1 MPSRRTVATIVAL
14 GAVPVAVTGLATG
27 TAYAHGAMASPTSRA
42 YACYQENPESPK
54 SAACKAAVA
63 AGGTQALYD
72 WNGVRQGDAGGRSRE
87 IVPDGKLCS
96 GGNEAFKGL
105 DLPRADWPATKLSS
119 GAQYTFRYLATAPHK
134 GGFELFVT
142 KDGYDPTKPLKWSDL
157 ESTPFLTASDPA
169 VTDGA
174 YHLSG
179 KLPAGKSGRHL
190 IYAIWQRT
198 DSPEAFYT
206 CSDVDF
212 GGASTG
218 GGSTGGTP
226 GTTAPKPT
234 ATATVS
240 PQPTCPAAHH
250 HSEDTTDLKA
260 GNMSASEPAGS
271 SGGLPL
277 ATALLAVIALC
288 EAAMLLVLTR
298 RRNPAARHLVG
309 PRHRA

>member
-14 GAVPVAVTGLATG
+14 GAAPVALTGPAAG
-27 TAYAHGAMASPTSRA
+27 TAHAHGAMAAPTSRA

-87 IVPDGKLCS
+87 IIPDGKLCS
-96 GGNEAFKGL
+96 GGNEQFKGL
-105 DLPRADWPATKLSS
+105 DLARADWPATTLTS
-119 GAQYTFRYLATAPHK
+119 GARYTFRYLATAPHK

-142 KDGYDPTKPLKWSDL
+142 KDGYDPTRPLKWSDL
-157 ESTPFLTASDPA
+157 ESAPFLTASDPA

-179 KLPAGKSGRHL
+179 RLPAGKSGRHL

-212 GGASTG
+212 GG
-218 GGSTGGTP
+218 GGSTGTAP
-226 GTTAPKPT
+226 GTAAPRPT
-234 ATATVS
+234 ATATAS
-240 PQPTCPAAHH
+240 PECEQAHAH
-250 HSEDTTDLKA
+250 DTGGTTDLKA
-260 GNMSASEPAGS
+260 GTMSAAEPAGS

-298 RRNPAARHLVG
+298 RRNPAARHVVG